1 LDAKVISLGDGALI
15 GVHRAH
21 SQPHG
26 SLTAGYGKASKGLL
40 TVTYRCITTRFEGNG
55 GLVSRTRKS
64 AAAGG
69 RAPLAIVGVVA
80 IICGTIAAA
89 SPASAA
95 TYVNWP
101 SYLDG
106 PTHNSYL
113 AGATAITPSNASTVA
128 SAWNFMPAA
137 PPVAALGHQINAS
150 PTVENGVVYIGANSG
165 IFYALDETTGAV
177 LWRANLGYVTS
188 TGTCGTRGIT
198 ATATVAPDPKTGTL
212 TVYVSG
218 GNGYLYAL
226 NATTGAVIW
235 KSVIAVQV
243 GTTPNYYDWSTPT
256 VANNHVYVGIA
267 GQCTDHVRGGLLA
280 FNQSTGKRM
289 ASYHTVPSG
298 MVGGSIWSSPAV
310 AGNGNVYA
318 GTGNVIAPTPPNEGT
333 SESIVELNGKTL
345 AQVGVW
351 QLPLSDQAST
361 DDDFGASVSLF
372 SAKLPG
378 TTTKTPMVGTCNKNG
393 VYYALRQGDLAAG
406 PVWQTRIA
414 DVNTGDHGMSAA
426 CLASTAVQGS
436 HLFVAGT
443 ATTIGGIAYGGSIT
457 ELNAATGKVLWAT
470 GLPQQVLGTPALDGA
485 GVLSVATIGSGT
497 GATNADYLLNAST
510 GSVLA
515 TLNNGNSPQF
525 AQPVFADGYL
535 FDATDTAGLT
545 AYKLAH

>member
-1 LDAKVISLGDGALI
+1 MNE
-15 GVHRAH
+15 
-21 SQPHG
+21 
-26 SLTAGYGKASKGLL
+26 
-40 TVTYRCITTRFEGNG
+40 TR
-55 GLVSRTRKS
+55 VSRETRGKVL
-64 AAAGG
+64 
-69 RAPLAIVGVVA
+69 LALLGIVV
-80 IICGTIAAA
+80 IILGMVAAA
-89 SPASAA
+89 SPASAS
-95 TYVNWP
+95 TFVNWP

-113 AGATAITPSNASTVA
+113 AGTTAINPSNASTVA

-137 PPVAALGHQINAS
+137 PPVAALGYQINAS
-150 PTVENGVVYIGANSG
+150 PTVVNGVVYVGANNG
-165 IFYALDETTGAV
+165 TFYALDEATGTV
-177 LWRANLGYVTS
+177 LWRTFLGYVNP

-226 NATTGAVIW
+226 KASTGAVIW
-235 KSVIAVQV
+235 KSVIALQV
-243 GTTPNYYDWSTPT
+243 GTTPNYYDWSSPT

-267 GQCTDHVRGGLLA
+267 GECTDHVRGGLLA
-280 FNQSTGKRM
+280 FNQSTGKQM
-289 ASYHTVPSG
+289 ASYFTVPSG

-333 SESIVELNGKTL
+333 SVSIVELNGKTL
-345 AQVGVW
+345 AQVGAW

-378 TTTKTPMVGTCNKNG
+378 ATTKTPMVGTCNKNG

-414 DVNTGDHGMSAA
+414 DVNTGNHGMSAA
-426 CLASTAVQGS
+426 CLASTVVQGN

-443 ATTIGGIAYGGSIT
+443 ATTIGGVAFGGSIT

-485 GVLSVATIGSGT
+485 GVLSVATTGSGT

-510 GSVLA
+510 GSILA
-515 TLNNGNSPQF
+515 TVNNGNSPQF

-535 FDATDTAGLT
+535 FAATDTAGMT
-545 AYKLAH
+545 AYKLPG